1 MKGQG
6 STEYLVIFATA
17 LVVALIVISLLG
29 GFVGFGIAGME
40 QQSQAYWRGI
50 TPFSIQSIKMTYD
63 EVTLAVQ
70 NKMPAKIYLDGIEFD
85 GDQLYV
91 DEHVFSPGETFTLT
105 SSGYDTPCEDGQE
118 TYIIEEVMFTYHD
131 EHINGQVQRSDMPL
145 FGKCA

>member
-50 TPFSIQSIKMTYD
+50 TPFSIQSIKMTSG
-63 EVTLAVQ
+63 EATIAVQ
-70 NKMPAKIYLDGIEFD
+70 NKMPVKLYLNNIKFEGHS
-85 GDQLYV
+85 LNV
-91 DEHVFSPGETFTLT
+91 DHAFSPGEMYTLT
-105 SSGYDTPCEDGQE
+105 SIGYSTPCEDDQE
-118 TYIIEEVMFTYHD
+118 TYMVNDILFMYDD
-131 EHINGQVQRSDMPL
+131 ENIDGQIQRSDRPL